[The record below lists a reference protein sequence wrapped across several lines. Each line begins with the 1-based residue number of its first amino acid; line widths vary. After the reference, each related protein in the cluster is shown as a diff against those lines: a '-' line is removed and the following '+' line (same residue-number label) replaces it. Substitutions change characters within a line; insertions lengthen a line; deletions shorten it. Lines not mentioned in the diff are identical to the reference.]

1 MTQLGWLLVK
11 WATNRDRVELAVCM
25 TIQISTKIWSQI
37 SKLEYLQSENSVKTN
52 FPCIIVL
59 NHRLVE
65 YNAILCYLW
74 TAFEMSWLV
83 LVVFAFSGPEAARP
97 ILQQHVS
104 AVNNTAA
111 VKATTHERRARGWAD
126 QKKHFSLSAALPH
139 RESNTTEIL
148 CCAYYNLPLRRFKQ
162 IVLLHFQVRVRC
174 CRVQEVVL
182 EIGCWLNA
190 ESQIPSTLLERG
202 QPSD

>member
-1 MTQLGWLLVK
+1 MTYSVFMLSLNSLWNV
-11 WATNRDRVELAVCM
+11 M
-25 TIQISTKIWSQI
+25 TGSCCFRFLWPGSRTLSFFSSTSVLSITQPRL
-37 SKLEYLQSENSVKTN
+37 KLSV
-52 FPCIIVL
+52 
-59 NHRLVE
+59 
-65 YNAILCYLW
+65 
-74 TAFEMSWLV
+74 
-83 LVVFAFSGPEAARP
+83 
-97 ILQQHVS
+97 
-104 AVNNTAA
+104 
-111 VKATTHERRARGWAD
+111 ATTHERRARGWAD
-126 QKKHFSLSAALPH
+126 QKQHFSMSAALPH